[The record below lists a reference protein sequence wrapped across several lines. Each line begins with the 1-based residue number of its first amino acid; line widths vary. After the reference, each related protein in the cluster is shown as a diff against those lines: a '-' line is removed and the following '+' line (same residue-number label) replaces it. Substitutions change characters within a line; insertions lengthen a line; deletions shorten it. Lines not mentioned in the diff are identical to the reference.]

1 MSLELKSLTR
11 ETEILRSRTF
21 FTRVE
26 NKVKAFL
33 TNLILC
39 FFSIHTVVMANLCSM
54 PLHLNIMR
62 EYINDA
68 KVHYKTVI
76 NPMICVMNDAKV
88 QLREKAAAAMSSWLE
103 IVPIKFWF
111 DNESIS
117 EVLGDAKKV
126 NMKTTFLTW
135 LSDKLKDQK
144 KVPRIGLEAC

>member
-1 MSLELKSLTR
+1 
-11 ETEILRSRTF
+11 
-21 FTRVE
+21 
-26 NKVKAFL
+26 
-33 TNLILC
+33 
-39 FFSIHTVVMANLCSM
+39 
-54 PLHLNIMR
+54 MR

-88 QLREKAAAAMSSWLE
+88 QLREKAAVAMSSWLE
-103 IVPIKFWF
+103 LVPMKFWF

>member
-54 PLHLNIMR
+54 PLHLNIMS
-62 EYINDA
+62 INL
-68 KVHYKTVI
+68 
-76 NPMICVMNDAKV
+76 
-88 QLREKAAAAMSSWLE
+88 LR
-103 IVPIKFWF
+103 
-111 DNESIS
+111 
-117 EVLGDAKKV
+117 
-126 NMKTTFLTW
+126 
-135 LSDKLKDQK
+135 KDE
-144 KVPRIGLEAC
+144 VPRLLSIGIK